1 MHHSSENTRNDN
13 ILKGVVHMCTACFLF
28 TFMFGLNK
36 MLAGQHSVVEIA
48 FYRNALALA
57 FFLFYVSFKGRYEL
71 LKTQMPGPMAL
82 RVIIGTTGLFLS
94 FWGTQLLP
102 LSNATVL
109 FFASTLIIP
118 VLAIVFLKEQI
129 GLHRWGAI
137 IVGLAGV
144 IIAAQPSA
152 DVTILGIL
160 IALGAACAHAG
171 IQILLRLMRSEH
183 PLTITFYFFLGG
195 AVVSGLLLP
204 WFAHWPTP
212 ESFLILMTIGLVGGT
227 SQYFLTSAFQLAP
240 ASLLAPFNYTGLI
253 WATVLDVA
261 LWGILPGWPVY
272 AGAVIIISAQLYI
285 LHRERVHGKQTA
297 PDELLE
303 L

>member
-1 MHHSSENTRNDN
+1 MLHSSENTRKDN

-28 TFMFGLNK
+28 TFMYGLNK
-36 MLAGQHSVVEIA
+36 MLAGQHHVVEIA
-48 FYRNALALA
+48 FYRNMLSMV
-57 FFLFYVSFKGRYEL
+57 FFLSYVVFRGRYEL

-82 RVIIGTTGLFLS
+82 RVIIGTTGLFLT
-94 FWGTQLLP
+94 FWATQLLP

-109 FFASTLIIP
+109 FFASTLMIP
-118 VLAIVFLKEQI
+118 LLAIVFLKEKI
-129 GLHRWGAI
+129 GWNRWAAI

-144 IIAAQPSA
+144 IVAAQPSA
-152 DVTILGIL
+152 EVTILGIL
-160 IALGAACAHAG
+160 VALGAACAHAG
-171 IQILLRLMRSEH
+171 IQILLRLMRSEN

-204 WFAHWPTP
+204 WFAHWPTR
-212 ESFLILMTIGLVGGT
+212 ESFLILMAIGLVGGAG
-227 SQYFLTSAFQLAP
+227 QYFLTSAFQLAP

-253 WATVLDVA
+253 WATLLDIMM
-261 LWGILPGWPVY
+261 WGILPGWPVY
-272 AGAVIIISAQLYI
+272 AGAALIISAQLYI
-285 LHRERVHGKQTA
+285 LHRERVHGKRTT